1 MPNILLAI
9 ETSFDDTALAAID
22 ADTGA
27 TLWAATSSSAE
38 LNQVWGG
45 VVPEL
50 AARAHLE
57 NLPKLWRV
65 FTSKYHSKDIRAVG
79 VTSGPGLPGC
89 LLAGVSFARGLALAL
104 GVPIYCLNHLE
115 GHLLSP
121 WQDGVRFERT
131 QTAQVRLQIPPNNP
145 VLGLIKSGGH
155 TDLVL
160 IKWPRSIKL
169 IGETSD
175 DAVGELLDKLGKRIG
190 LGYPAGPLIEK
201 WADFAEML
209 LGSNTEIPVY
219 KLPVPMLHREE
230 IEFSYS
236 GLKTAA
242 VRLIDSEKI
251 HTDTLTPP
259 ENLDEIT
266 TSDKKVA
273 AFCLTLQRVVASSL
287 VEQIGKA
294 VKQTGVSEI
303 GISGGVACNMW
314 LREELRRRLPNLVFI
329 EPARRLCIDNAE
341 MMAYRMW
348 LGIKAGEQPA
358 DRDIRTSWQPER

>member
-1 MPNILLAI
+1 MPDILLAI
-9 ETSFDDTALAAID
+9 ETSFDDTAIAAID
-22 ADTGA
+22 AATGA

-50 AARAHLE
+50 AARSHLE

-65 FTSKYHSKDIRAVG
+65 FADRFNASDIRAVG

-121 WQDGVRFERT
+121 WQDGIRFERDQTT
-131 QTAQVRLQIPPNNP
+131 QVKLQIPPEYP

-160 IKWPRSIKL
+160 IEWAQSIKL

-201 WADFAEML
+201 WADFAEVL
-209 LGSNTEIPVY
+209 IKNNVALPVY

-251 HTDTLTPP
+251 HTDSLTPP
-259 ENLDEIT
+259 DNIGEIT
-266 TSDKKVA
+266 TADKKVA

-294 VKQTGVSEI
+294 VKQTGVCEI

-314 LREELRRRLPNLVFI
+314 LRAELRRRLPNLAFI

-348 LGIKAGEQPA
+348 LGIQAGDIPV
-358 DRDIRTSWQPER
+358 DRDIRTSWQPEC